1 MIAYINPIPAYPKPG
16 IAVDAHIAADNLKDH
31 AVFRWFIKDEDARVV
46 GRGDLALQGDTYA
59 AWDGTNDAAMAIILA
74 RVQAEPDL
82 QATPAKVAELQAAIT
97 ADAQADKARE
107 EEIAQLEAEK
117 AAAVL
122 AAGQLAAEKADA
134 EKAVAAKD
142 AELAALKEKLGA
154 LTNALPS
161 ALTADDE
168 PLAP

>member
-1 MIAYINPIPAYPKPG
+1 MKIEIVSPSSLLIDGVQAGAVIDTIANRPELAPDIQRELARWHASETAS
-16 IAVDAHIAADNLKDH
+16 IAEAKTKAEADGKAAAD
-31 AVFRWFIKDEDARVV
+31 AF
-46 GRGDLALQGDTYA
+46 
-59 AWDGTNDAAMAIILA
+59 
-74 RVQAEPDL
+74 
-82 QATPAKVAELQAAIT
+82 IT

>member
-31 AVFRWFIKDEDARVV
+31 AVFRWFIKDEDDKVV
-46 GRGDLALQGDTYA
+46 GRGEMSLQGDTYA
-59 AWDGTNDAAMAIILA
+59 AWDGTNETAMAIILA
-74 RVQAEPDL
+74 RVQAAPDL
-82 QATPAKVAELQAAIT
+82 QATPAKVKELQAAI
-97 ADAQADKARE
+97 ASDAVADKARE

-117 AAAVL
+117 ADAVR

-142 AELAALKEKLGA
+142 AELAALKEKLEA